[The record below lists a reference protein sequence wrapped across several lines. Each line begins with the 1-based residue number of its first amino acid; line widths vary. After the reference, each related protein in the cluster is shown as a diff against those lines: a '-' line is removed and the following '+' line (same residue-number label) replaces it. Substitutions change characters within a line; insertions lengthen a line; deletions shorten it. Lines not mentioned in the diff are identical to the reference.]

1 MSAELFERL
10 KQELESLDEAA
21 NLTMTAVFMLPKA
34 LTKLLS
40 WIIRNKRVQL
50 NELAKYFEQSE
61 ETVRPVVDALVAK
74 NFIERNE
81 DTGDVYYQVNLGSPK
96 NKPSTT
102 PRKNPW
108 PGIDE

>member
-1 MSAELFERL
+1 MSAELFDRL
-10 KQELESLDEAA
+10 KQELEALEEAS

-50 NELAKYFEQSE
+50 SNLATYFEQSVE
-61 ETVRPVVDALVAK
+61 EVKPVITSLVEK
-74 NFIERNE
+74 NFVEQIQDAGE
-81 DTGDVYYQVNLGSPK
+81 VYYQVNLGGQKS
-96 NKPSTT
+96 KPVTT

-108 PGIDE
+108 QGFDE